1 MISHDWRV
9 FDVGGARSLVRLRK
23 TPFIIADE
31 LDCLRFFSARYARRV
46 HEVHLNGNNAIFL
59 AAWVPYFD
67 NNLDAIIFLA
77 PISGFDEV
85 RLISA
90 AF

>member
-1 MISHDWRV
+1 MNH
-9 FDVGGARSLVRLRK
+9 
-23 TPFIIADE
+23 
-31 LDCLRFFSARYARRV
+31 LDT
-46 HEVHLNGNNAIFL
+46 NNAIFFL

-85 RLISA
+85 DLISTS
-90 AF
+90 F

>member
-1 MISHDWRV
+1 MIGEYST
-9 FDVGGARSLVRLRK
+9 L
-23 TPFIIADE
+23 ADAALWYA
-31 LDCLRFFSARYARRV
+31 LDGFFSEWLMNLGCLRFSARYARRL
-46 HEVHLNGNNAIFL
+46 HESSEYKKTVIFFL

-85 RLISA
+85 KLIFTS
-90 AF
+90 F

>member
-1 MISHDWRV
+1 MN
-9 FDVGGARSLVRLRK
+9 RLNTNK
-23 TPFIIADE
+23 P
-31 LDCLRFFSARYARRV
+31 
-46 HEVHLNGNNAIFL
+46 IFL

-85 RLISA
+85 KLISTS
-90 AF
+90 F